1 MCGGQDPSSLADAA
15 KVSATAGWRASAGAR
30 TKIGR
35 KTLRR
40 LIAAACAAALAGPA
54 AAETL
59 DHAEFDRVISIS
71 AVEMQMYRD
80 ADRTPYPDTL
90 DQHPDLFAMGGYRLE
105 PPNEDN
111 EWYAR
116 SYHWLPSTI
125 VVNQGERVL
134 LEFFGINGDSHPTEI
149 EGYGIAF
156 EVRRGEITQVEL
168 EADKPGIFRMAP
180 DLRLPSMVAQIV
192 VLPNGE

>member
-1 MCGGQDPSSLADAA
+1 MRHLQAF
-15 KVSATAGWRASAGAR
+15 
-30 TKIGR
+30 
-35 KTLRR
+35 
-40 LIAAACAAALAGPA
+40 ACAAALASPA
-54 AAETL
+54 FSETL
-59 DHAEFDRVISIS
+59 DHADFDRVISIS

-90 DQHPDLFAMGGYRLE
+90 DRHPDLFAMGGYRLE
-105 PPNEDN
+105 PPNENN

-149 EGYGIAF
+149 EGYDISF

-168 EADKPGIFRMAP
+168 DADTAGLFRMSS
-180 DLRLPSMVAQIV
+180 DLRMPSMVAQIV
-192 VLPNGE
+192 VLPNND